1 MTLQT
6 QQPTSENVPA
16 LLTDEQ
22 RRRVADALESAQSEN
37 TRRNYASQF
46 GKFRTWCE
54 QEDYSSLPAQPEVLA
69 AYAAELADDGKSMS
83 TIRLAVAAIVDAHR
97 SVGMESPQTA
107 GVTETLRG
115 LSRQLGVSQKQA
127 RPLDADALAAIRA
140 TAFSPRTTRGGSLEM
155 EETALRRGRL
165 DVALASVMSD
175 AGLRIS
181 EAAALR
187 WRDVLDAE
195 DGAGLIYIERSKT
208 DQVGEGAYVVVT
220 PDTLTALKQLRQDTE
235 AWTDDDLVFGLSM
248 SQISR
253 RVDSMARAAGLGEG
267 YSGHSGRVG
276 LAIRMTRRGAPLQA
290 VQTHGRWKSP
300 SMPARYTRSEKAL
313 EALEWLV

>member
-1 MTLQT
+1 MTLQMQHT
-6 QQPTSENVPA
+6 VNAPA
-16 LLTDEQ
+16 TLTDEQ
-22 RRRVADALESAQSEN
+22 RQRVSDALENAQSVN
-37 TRRNYASQF
+37 TRRNYAGQLRQF
-46 GKFRTWCE
+46 QSWCH
-54 QEDYSSLPAQPEVLA
+54 QENYSSLPAQPEVLA
-69 AYAAELADDGKSMS
+69 AYDAELADYGKSMS

-97 SVGMESPQTA
+97 RVGLESPQTT

-115 LSRQLGVSQKQA
+115 LSRRIGVSQRQA
-127 RPLDADALAAIRA
+127 KPLDADALATIRA
-140 TAFSPRTTRGGSLEM
+140 TALNPRRSRGGSLES
-155 EETALRRGRL
+155 EDTALRRGRL
-165 DVALASVMSD
+165 DIALASVLSD

-181 EAAALR
+181 EAASLR

-195 DGAGLIYIERSKT
+195 NGAGLVYIERSKT
-208 DQVGEGAYVVVT
+208 DQVGEGAYVVIT
-220 PDTLTALKQLRQDTE
+220 PDTLAAMKLLREDSE
-235 AWTDDDLVFGLSM
+235 AWTDDDPVFGLSM

-290 VQTHGRWKSP
+290 VQTHGRWKSA

-313 EALEWLV
+313 EWLV

>member
-1 MTLQT
+1 MTLQPLQT
-6 QQPTSENVPA
+6 VNAPA
-16 LLTDEQ
+16 TLTDEQ
-22 RRRVADALESAQSEN
+22 RQRVSDALENAQSVN
-37 TRRNYASQF
+37 TRRNYAGQLRQF
-46 GKFRTWCE
+46 QSWCH
-54 QEDYSSLPAQPEVLA
+54 QENYSALPAQSEVVA
-69 AYAAELADDGKSMS
+69 AYVAELADEGKSMS

-97 SVGMESPQTA
+97 RVGLESPQTA

-115 LSRQLGVSQKQA
+115 LSRQVGASQRQA
-127 RPLDADALAAIRA
+127 KPLDADALAAIRA
-140 TAFSPRTTRGGSLEM
+140 TAFTPRRSRGGSLESDD
-155 EETALRRGRL
+155 TALKRGRL
-165 DVALASVMSD
+165 DVALASVLSD

-181 EAAALR
+181 EAASLR

-195 DGAGLIYIERSKT
+195 NDAGLVYIERSKT
-208 DQVGEGAYVVVT
+208 DQAGEGAYVVIT
-220 PDTLTALKQLRQDTE
+220 PDTLAALKRMRQDSE
-235 AWTDDDLVFGLSM
+235 AWTDDEPVFELSM

-253 RVDSMARAAGLGEG
+253 RVDSMARFAGLGEG

>member
-1 MTLQT
+1 MTLRT
-6 QQPTSENVPA
+6 QQPTSENSPA
-16 LLTDEQ
+16 VLTEEQ
-22 RRRVADALESAQSEN
+22 RRRVADALEGAQSEN
-37 TRRNYASQF
+37 TRINYASQF

-54 QEDYSSLPAQPEVLA
+54 QGGYTSLPAQPEVLA
-69 AYAAELADDGKSMS
+69 AYAVELADDGKSMS
-83 TIRLAVAAIVDAHR
+83 TVRLAVAAIVDAHR
-97 SVGMESPQTA
+97 RVGLESPQNA

-115 LSRQLGVSQKQA
+115 LSRQLGVGQKQA

-140 TAFSPRTTRGGSLEM
+140 TALNPRISRGGSLETD
-155 EETALRRGRL
+155 ETALSRGRV
-165 DVALASVMSD
+165 DIALASVMSD

-195 DGAGLIYIERSKT
+195 EGAGLVYVERSKT
-208 DQVGEGAYVVVT
+208 DQAGEGTYVVVT
-220 PDTLTALKQLRQDTE
+220 PDTLTALKQLREDTE
-235 AWTDDDLVFGLSM
+235 TWNDDDPVFGMSM

-313 EALEWLV
+313 EALEWL

>member
-1 MTLQT
+1 M
-6 QQPTSENVPA
+6 
-16 LLTDEQ
+16 
-22 RRRVADALESAQSEN
+22 
-37 TRRNYASQF
+37 
-46 GKFRTWCE
+46 
-54 QEDYSSLPAQPEVLA
+54 
-69 AYAAELADDGKSMS
+69 ELADDEKSMS
-83 TIRLAVAAIVDAHR
+83 TIRLAVAAIVNAHSR
-97 SVGMESPQTA
+97 VGLESPQTA
-107 GVTETLRG
+107 GVTETFRG

-140 TAFSPRTTRGGSLEM
+140 TALNPRISRGGSLES

-165 DVALASVMSD
+165 DIALASVMSD
-175 AGLRIS
+175 ASLRIS

-195 DGAGLIYIERSKT
+195 DGAGLVYIERSKT
-208 DQVGEGAYVVVT
+208 DQAGEGAYVVVT
-220 PDTLTALKQLRQDTE
+220 PDTLTSLKQLRGDTE
-235 AWTDDDLVFGLSM
+235 TWTDDDLAFGLSK

-253 RVDSMARAAGLGEG
+253 RVDSMARVAGLGEG

-313 EALEWLV
+313 VALKWLV

>member
-1 MTLQT
+1 MGL
-6 QQPTSENVPA
+6 
-16 LLTDEQ
+16 
-22 RRRVADALESAQSEN
+22 
-37 TRRNYASQF
+37 
-46 GKFRTWCE
+46 
-54 QEDYSSLPAQPEVLA
+54 
-69 AYAAELADDGKSMS
+69 
-83 TIRLAVAAIVDAHR
+83 
-97 SVGMESPQTA
+97 ESPQTA
-107 GVTETLRG
+107 GVGETLRG
-115 LSRQLGVSQKQA
+115 LSRRLGVGQKQA

-140 TAFSPRTTRGGSLEM
+140 TALNPRRSRGGSLET
-155 EETALRRGRL
+155 EHIALKRGRL
-165 DVALASVMSD
+165 DIALASVMSD

-181 EAAALR
+181 EAVSLK

-195 DGAGLIYIERSKT
+195 DGAGLVYIERSKT
-208 DQVGEGAYVVVT
+208 DQAGEGAYVVIT
-220 PDTLTALKQLRQDTE
+220 PDTLVALEQLRQDTDSW
-235 AWTDDDLVFGLSM
+235 ADDDAVFGLSM

-253 RVDSMARAAGLGEG
+253 RVDSMAKAAGLGRG

>member
-6 QQPTSENVPA
+6 QHTANASA
-16 LLTDEQ
+16 TLTDEQ
-22 RRRVADALESAQSEN
+22 RRRVADALENAQSEN
-37 TRRNYASQF
+37 TRRNYAGQYR
-46 GKFRTWCE
+46 KFRAWCE
-54 QEDYSSLPAQPEVLA
+54 REDQSALPAQPEVVA
-69 AYAAELADDGKSMS
+69 AYAAELAEDGKSMS

-97 SVGMESPQTA
+97 CVGLESPQTA

-115 LSRQLGVSQKQA
+115 LTRQLGVSQKQA

-140 TAFSPRTTRGGSLEM
+140 TAFTPRTTRGGSLEM
-155 EETALRRGRL
+155 EDTALRRGRL
-165 DVALASVMSD
+165 DIALASVLSD

-181 EAAALR
+181 ETASLR

-195 DGAGLIYIERSKT
+195 DGAGLVYIERSKT
-208 DQVGEGAYVVVT
+208 DQAGEGAYVVVT
-220 PDTLTALKQLRQDTE
+220 PDTLAALKLLRQDSGLMPD
-235 AWTDDDLVFGLSM
+235 ADASVFGLSM

-253 RVDSMARAAGLGEG
+253 RVDGMARAAGLGEG

-290 VQTHGRWKSP
+290 VQTQGRWKSP
-300 SMPARYTRSEKAL
+300 AMPARYTRGEKAL
-313 EALEWLV
+313 EALEWL